1 MREGGVWSAG
11 QTPASLIQPCWQLQE
26 GPSEV
31 LASGVLATVGLGNEG
46 SRRVPPN
53 LKPKLPGFGSR

>member
-31 LASGVLATVGLGNEG
+31 LATVGLGNEG